1 MHRLFTK
8 VLVIKYSDRTK
19 RPIKI
24 AIAGARELEQER
36 QRTRGFFG
44 GRVTDE
50 RVLGGRGSRVEGRER
65 KAELPKAGGE
75 GIRKKGMA

>member
-8 VLVIKYSDRTK
+8 VLVKYSDRTK

-36 QRTRGFFG
+36 
-44 GRVTDE
+44 
-50 RVLGGRGSRVEGRER
+50 
-65 KAELPKAGGE
+65 
-75 GIRKKGMA
+75 